1 MHKLEDLFDEAVKLG
16 SKKTIANAQ
25 NELNKHDRK
34 HLEDAEKAQR
44 GKGNKPKHRVE
55 IWDKV
60 SPINGIP
67 ADVLAKDVPDGGE
80 VYVLYLDDR
89 AVQIQKQD
97 PELAGNVAMDKAT
110 ALAKGG
116 KMIDEHVG
124 RIVEDEIREEV
135 LRALLS

>member
-1 MHKLEDLFDEAVKLG
+1 MHKPEDLFDEAVKLG
-16 SKKTIANAQ
+16 SKKTLAHAK
-25 NELNKHDRK
+25 NELNKHDRRT
-34 HLEDAEKAQR
+34 LEDTEKAQK
-44 GKGNKPKHRVE
+44 GKNGKPKHRVE

-60 SPINGIP
+60 SPVNGIP
-67 ADVLAKDVPDGGE
+67 ADVLAKDVPEGGE
-80 VYVLYLDDR
+80 VYILYLDGK

-124 RIVEDEIREEV
+124 RIVDEEVREKV